1 MVINWKNNHDQF
13 PYLLDNNLNLRALHL
28 LVYGDRFDRDTLHAS
43 RNRGNLCMQVLIEAP
58 LHASETMR
66 DDAVFH
72 ALGFMKQPSIN
83 HGILFVLTCR
93 WDIRSLPA
101 LLCTVGEF
109 INRVVQCNHRIHISL
124 SLFVYGRT
132 TVSSYLF
139 PHVFRRCRSS

>member
-13 PYLLDNNLNLRALHL
+13 PYLFDNNLNLRALQFL
-28 LVYGDRFDRDTLHAS
+28 LSGDRCDRDILHAS
-43 RNRGNLCMQVLIEAP
+43 RNRGNLSMQVLIEAP

-66 DDAVFH
+66 DDAVF
-72 ALGFMKQPSIN
+72 LGFLKQPSI
-83 HGILFVLTCR
+83 HQGIFFVLSCR

-109 INRVVQCNHRIHISL
+109 INRVVQFNHRIHISL
-124 SLFVYGRT
+124 SLFVYRRI
-132 TVSSYLF
+132 VSSYLF

>member
-1 MVINWKNNHDQF
+1 MVINWKNNHDQN

-43 RNRGNLCMQVLIEAP
+43 RNTGNLCMQVLIEAP

-66 DDAVFH
+66 DDAVFL
-72 ALGFMKQPSIN
+72 AFMKQPSIH
-83 HGILFVLTCR
+83 HGILFVLSCR

-109 INRVVQCNHRIHISL
+109 INRVVQFNHRIHISL
-124 SLFVYGRT
+124 SLFVYGRAF
-132 TVSSYLF
+132 SSYLF